1 MSGSEFLYQK
11 LIWKE
16 TCGRMANPVAE
27 VWVKCN
33 AEEVGNGYEMDERWV
48 RVPRGGEFV
57 EMELA

>member
-33 AEEVGNGYEMDERWV
+33 AEEVGNGYEMDERCT
-48 RVPRGGEFV
+48 RDG
-57 EMELA
+57 